1 MLYLHRV
8 GNQQHVALA
17 GIYGGGGLGCGADV
31 AVPELS
37 TQLGWWAVE
46 SLDGVW
52 LVGSR
57 EFGWWVVES

>member
-17 GIYGGGGLGCGADV
+17 GICGGGGLCCGADV

-37 TQLGWWAVE
+37 TQLGWWVGE
-46 SLDGVW
+46 SLG
-52 LVGSR
+52 G
-57 EFGWWVVES
+57 GQ